1 VRVPL
6 ATYRVQ
12 VHRGFDLKAVRRIVP
27 YIRGLGIDT
36 VYLSPIVRSRR
47 GSTHG
52 YDVVDP
58 NALDPDRGSPADL
71 RSLVRTLRA
80 NRMGLLLDIVPNHMA
95 ASLENPWWKDVL
107 TFGRSS
113 PFARV
118 FDIDWDAGASS
129 NGRVVLPLLSRDVRS
144 SFARAELA
152 FEVTPNGLF
161 LRCQAQPLPLSPRS
175 VVRWLDAAQERSAR
189 DRPDTTGREGLA
201 KWADRGRASLSG
213 PRGRPATQAERWT
226 HFERELVSSLRGSPS
241 LQRRLG
247 EVAEKVNRVRSGGPW
262 ASLRRDLLSDQAYRL
277 VEWWKVREI
286 NYRRFFDISDLVGV
300 RQEDPVVFRLTHR
313 WILDRVRD
321 GSVQGLRIDHIDG
334 LADPGRYLRR
344 LRSAV
349 RSRRPSPKGGE
360 AYTVVEKI
368 LAEHEELLPGWPVEG
383 TTGYEGMDRLTGVFV
398 DPAGQPGLDRLASE
412 ITGTSVGF
420 PELAY
425 RAKRMVIRELFPA
438 ELDRLVARALAALD
452 TPEQDLRTA
461 RGPMADALSVLTA
474 ALGVY
479 RTYLD
484 PERPAAK
491 VPPDLEGALDDA
503 ERRRELPKGSY
514 ERLHELMGRGA
525 GRRALPGPRARA
537 RRAFVR
543 GWQQWTGAVAAK
555 GVEDTALYR
564 YPRLVA
570 RNEVGADPGLF
581 AISAEDFHRFQTA
594 RRARQPLALTATSTH
609 DSKRGEDLRVRLA
622 VLSELAGPWAEAVH
636 RWHDRTEAAR
646 RVPGTTRSIS
656 GADEL
661 LVYQSVVG
669 AGPGRVSQWAGFSER
684 LGQYMIK
691 AAREAKERTTWVHP
705 DPPYEEALQRFVSR
719 LLGPERDR
727 TLQADLLDWIRRISY
742 VGSFYSVGQT
752 LLKITVPGVPD
763 FYQGTALWDLTFV
776 DPDNRRP
783 IDFARRRALLLE
795 AGRTRTGREGPRP
808 PLEGH
813 EGLPANFKL
822 ILIQRALELR
832 RRHRGVFEAGVYV
845 PLEEVRPNRLP
856 VIAFLRRSGA
866 DHVLVAVG
874 RGLGSLGASRERPPL
889 GEFWQG
895 RELRLPPGFP
905 RSWSSQL
912 GNAAYHVG
920 GPDGASSICL
930 TELFRDH
937 PVALLYAR
945 AGR

>member
-12 VHRGFDLKAVRRIVP
+12 VHRGFDLQAVRRIVP

-58 NALDPDRGSPADL
+58 NALDPDRGSPSDL
-71 RSLVRTLRA
+71 KALVRTLRA
-80 NRMGLLLDIVPNHMA
+80 NGMGLLLDIVPNHMA

-107 TFGRSS
+107 TFGRAS

-118 FDIDWDAGASS
+118 FDIDWDSRASPA
-129 NGRVVLPLLSRDVRS
+129 GRVVLPLLSHDVRS
-144 SFARAELA
+144 SFASAELS
-152 FEVTPNGLF
+152 FEVGPTGLF
-161 LRCQAQPLPLSPRS
+161 LRCQAQPLPLAPRS
-175 VVRWLDAAQERSAR
+175 VVRWLEAAEERTIRHRR
-189 DRPDTTGREGLA
+189 DPTGRQGLER
-201 KWADRGRASLSG
+201 WAARGRETLSG
-213 PRGRPATQAERWT
+213 PRGRPATHTERWT
-226 HFERELVSSLRGSPS
+226 RFERELVSNLRRSPS
-241 LQRRLG
+241 LRRRLG
-247 EVAEKVNRVRSGGPW
+247 EVADKVNRVRSGGPW

-300 RQEDPVVFRLTHR
+300 RQEDPFVFRLTHQ
-313 WILDRVRD
+313 WILDHVRD

-334 LADPGRYLRR
+334 LADPGRYLGR
-344 LRSAV
+344 LRSAA
-349 RSRRPSPKGGE
+349 RSLRSSPKGSE
-360 AYTVVEKI
+360 VYTVVEKI
-368 LAEHEELLPGWPVEG
+368 LAEHEDLPSVWPVEG

-398 DPAGQPGLDRLASE
+398 DPRGQPVLDRLTSE
-412 ITGTSVGF
+412 IAGRSVGF

-425 RAKRMVIRELFPA
+425 RAKRMVVRELFPA
-438 ELDRLVARALAALD
+438 ELDRLVGRALAVLGS
-452 TPEQDLRTA
+452 PEPASRTDRSEMA
-461 RGPMADALSVLTA
+461 RALSVLTA

-484 PERPAAK
+484 PDRPAAEM
-491 VPPDLEGALDDA
+491 PPELRGAFDA
-503 ERRRELPKGSY
+503 VVRRAELPKRSI
-514 ERLHELMGRGA
+514 ERLEELFGSSA
-525 GRRALPGPRARA
+525 ARQTFPAPSAPA

-570 RNEVGADPGLF
+570 RNEVGADPGDF
-581 AISAEDFHRFQTA
+581 AISSDEFHRFQTA
-594 RRARQPLALTATSTH
+594 RRARQPLSLTATSTH

-636 RWHDRTEAAR
+636 RWHDRTEEAR

-661 LVYQSVVG
+661 LVYQSVVA
-669 AGPGRVSQWAGFSER
+669 AGPGHVTQWPGFSER
-684 LGQYMIK
+684 LGEYMVK

-705 DPPYEEALQRFVSR
+705 DPRYEEALQQFVSR
-719 LLGPERDR
+719 LVGPDRDR
-727 TLQADLLDWIRRISY
+727 TLQTGLLDWVRRISFL
-742 VGSFYSVGQT
+742 GSFYSVGQT

-783 IDFARRRALLLE
+783 IDFARRRALLLQ
-795 AGRTRTGREGPRP
+795 AGRARTGRAGLRP
-808 PLEGH
+808 LLEGH

-822 ILIQRALELR
+822 LVIQRALDLR
-832 RRHRGVFEAGVYV
+832 RKQRRVFEAGSYV
-845 PLEEVRPNRLP
+845 PVEEERPNRLP

-874 RGLGSLGASRERPPL
+874 RGLGSLGASPEHPPV

-895 RELRLPPGFP
+895 RELRLPPGSP
-905 RSWSSQL
+905 RSWTSQL
-912 GNAAYHVG
+912 GNSVFHVD
-920 GPDGASSICL
+920 GPDGGRSL
-930 TELFRDH
+930 PVRDLFRDH
-937 PVALLYAR
+937 PVALLY
-945 AGR
+945 GRTGR